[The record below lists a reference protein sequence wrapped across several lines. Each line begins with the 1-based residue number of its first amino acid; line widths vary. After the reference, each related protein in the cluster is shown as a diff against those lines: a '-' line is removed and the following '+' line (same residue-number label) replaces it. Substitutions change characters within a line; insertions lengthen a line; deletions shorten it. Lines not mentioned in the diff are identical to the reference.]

1 MPFGAV
7 GAAIGGIGSI
17 IGGIQSSN
25 AAKSSANAQSAEF
38 QKSIDF
44 TQGVYNQGQTNLN
57 PFIGAGTSALQSLL
71 GFYGLPGGNAS
82 GASQGFSQ
90 FQQTPFYQFPLQQST
105 LATNRALAASGL
117 IGSGGQLRDLSQLN
131 AGYASQ
137 GLTGYLGGLGGLVTG
152 GQGAAQ
158 SLLTGGN
165 NAANNLLQG
174 YTGQGNAQA
183 AGIVGSNNA
192 LQKGIQSGLTP
203 LTNSLFGAPNT
214 TGTGYA
220 GGSVP
225 GTGGFIGNNG
235 LIGKITGLLSG
246 GGGGSADG
254 GSPFG
259 GSFSEYG

>member
-1 MPFGAV
+1 MQSAGAAKSAANTQS
-7 GAAIGGIGSI
+7 AAIG
-17 IGGIQSSN
+17 
-25 AAKSSANAQSAEF
+25 KSL
-38 QKSIDF
+38 DF
-44 TQGVYNQGQTNLN
+44 TQGVYNQGQQNLN
-57 PFIGAGTSALQSLL
+57 PFIGGGQSALQSLL
-71 GFYGLPGGNAS
+71 GFYGLAGGNAA

-137 GLTGYLGGLGGLVTG
+137 GLTGYLGGLGGLIQG
-152 GQGAAQ
+152 GQGAAT
-158 SLLTGGN
+158 SLLQGGN
-165 NAANNLLQG
+165 NAANTLLSG

-183 AGIVGSNNA
+183 AGIVGANNA
-192 LQKGIQSGLTP
+192 QQQGIQNGLLPITQ
-203 LTNSLFGAPNT
+203 SLFGAPNT
-214 TGTGYA
+214 TGSGYA

-246 GGGGSADG
+246 GSGSAGGGT
-254 GSPFG
+254 PFG
-259 GSFSEYG
+259 GAFSEYG